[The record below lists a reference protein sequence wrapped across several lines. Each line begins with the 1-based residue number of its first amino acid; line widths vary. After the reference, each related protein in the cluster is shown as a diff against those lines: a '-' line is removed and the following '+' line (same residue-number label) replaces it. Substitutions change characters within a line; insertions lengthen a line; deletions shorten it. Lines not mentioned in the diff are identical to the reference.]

1 MAVVRGHWVLRFPC
15 VQSACSRGV
24 CSGEVVSSHRGQR
37 RRGRGLLGSLLTVGW
52 DGSKN
57 QRSLGPEGPREPS
70 WGKWGL
76 GKFEMKAS

>member
-1 MAVVRGHWVLRFPC
+1 M
-15 VQSACSRGV
+15 SGV
-24 CSGEVVSSHRGQR
+24 TGSFGFLAFSLHAAGESVSGEVVSSQGGRR
-37 RRGRGLLGSLLTVGW
+37 RRGRGLLGSLLTAGW

-76 GKFEMKAS
+76 GKFEMKASL